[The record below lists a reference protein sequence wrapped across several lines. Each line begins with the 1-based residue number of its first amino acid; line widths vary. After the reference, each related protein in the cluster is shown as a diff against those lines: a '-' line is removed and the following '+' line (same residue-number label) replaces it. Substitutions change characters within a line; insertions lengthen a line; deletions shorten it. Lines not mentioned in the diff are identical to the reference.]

1 MTIWRERRNGASS
14 KMTTGRMQMNP
25 ADPNELQR
33 TAAAPDA
40 SAWVA
45 ASAGSGKTK
54 VLSDRVLNLLL
65 NGTPPEKILCLTF
78 TRTAAAE
85 MANRVTEILS
95 KWATA
100 EDDVLERDLES
111 LSGKAPK
118 PSEKEKARCLFA
130 RLLDAPGGI
139 NIMTIHG
146 FCQSLLKRFP
156 LEAGVSPQ
164 FDVLDEQ
171 GTLELMEQAEEET
184 LANPAFAKDLDLIAL
199 MTDDKGFSDLLKELS
214 FFKNDLEALLS
225 QYPKGDALKS
235 EYERVLGLPNDATQ
249 ESLIAEFCRPDDK
262 RKADLKKAAEILIAG
277 KSVSVRENGEII
289 KSFVNADENKRI
301 ESCFDYLTC
310 FLTKDLTSI
319 RKRLTNKDSA
329 AAQEIMQN
337 EAERALKLHN
347 DLNAE
352 TVLRGSLALSG
363 IGMQII
369 KRYDELKKERSV
381 ADYDDLI
388 SAARRLLEKSGAAAW
403 VLFKLDGGIEHILV
417 DEAQDTSPEQWAV
430 VKSLAEE
437 FFSGEGASKA
447 KRTVFA
453 VGDKKQSI
461 YSFQGADP
469 DEFERMRAFFRQ
481 KATNARQAWHD
492 VPMYIS
498 FRSTPA
504 VIEAVNRT
512 LKNPV
517 AARGVVDEGED
528 ATHLSWRKGEAG
540 LVEIWPT
547 EKTKTDD
554 TPQMYTKPV
563 EQIVVKNAS
572 SRLAG
577 KIAKKIA
584 DMIKAKEI
592 LPSVNRPIQA
602 GDVLVL
608 VRRRNSF
615 VEELSR
621 ELKAADVP
629 VSGVDR
635 LKITSHIAVQD
646 LMALGDFLL
655 LPEDDLALATVL
667 RSPLCNVSEDDLFH
681 LACGR
686 RPQSLLTRLARH
698 KNETDTDLGKAY
710 AFLSD
715 LLNCCDK
722 MPPFELYS
730 YVLGACQKKKAF
742 LSRLGMQAADALD
755 EFLTLALN
763 RDKADTPSL
772 QNFLKYLRQNEI
784 EIKRDPDQKNFDAV
798 RIMTVHASKGLQAPV
813 VFLPDTRRYKKHT
826 SRLLR
831 LNGTKLP
838 VWVPK
843 KDFHCEDT
851 LKTQTTLQ
859 EKELDEYRRLLYVAM
874 TRAADRLYLCGWD
887 GKMNPPDGNWYDLI
901 RSSLILDDSG
911 NNPVYAGNVK
921 EINDPMFDEPVLR
934 LESERSIALNR
945 DVPALSEENGEEMPE
960 CLLRPAPEE
969 PEPPSPLTPSKPEI
983 EEPSFLS
990 PLSPE
995 RQKAAKRGLMIHTLL
1010 ETLPYIKDCDRFDA
1024 ALRLMQKRMPE
1035 TTEEERSKI
1044 VSDVLNILNSN
1055 DFKFLFSETS
1065 LSEVPVSGV
1074 VKNKVING
1082 RIDRLAITK
1091 DQVLIADY
1099 KSNRRIPQSAE
1110 EIPEAYIAQAKA
1122 YAQVLEKIYP
1132 DKKIRSFL
1140 IWTEE
1145 AKLWEITDLL

>member
-1 MTIWRERRNGASS
+1 
-14 KMTTGRMQMNP
+14 MNP

-235 EYERVLGLPNDATQ
+235 EYERALGLPNGATQ

-310 FLTKDLTSI
+310 FLTKDLTNI
-319 RKRLTNKDSA
+319 RKRLTNKNSA

-481 KATNARQAWHD
+481 KAKDARQAWHD

-934 LESERSIALNR
+934 LKSERSIALNR

-1055 DFKFLFSETS
+1055 NFKFLFSETS

>member
-1 MTIWRERRNGASS
+1 
-14 KMTTGRMQMNP
+14 
-25 ADPNELQR
+25 
-33 TAAAPDA
+33 
-40 SAWVA
+40 
-45 ASAGSGKTK
+45 
-54 VLSDRVLNLLL
+54 
-65 NGTPPEKILCLTF
+65 
-78 TRTAAAE
+78 
-85 MANRVTEILS
+85 
-95 KWATA
+95 
-100 EDDVLERDLES
+100 
-111 LSGKAPK
+111 
-118 PSEKEKARCLFA
+118 
-130 RLLDAPGGI
+130 
-139 NIMTIHG
+139 
-146 FCQSLLKRFP
+146 
-156 LEAGVSPQ
+156 
-164 FDVLDEQ
+164 
-171 GTLELMEQAEEET
+171 
-184 LANPAFAKDLDLIAL
+184 
-199 MTDDKGFSDLLKELS
+199 
-214 FFKNDLEALLS
+214 
-225 QYPKGDALKS
+225 
-235 EYERVLGLPNDATQ
+235 
-249 ESLIAEFCRPDDK
+249 
-262 RKADLKKAAEILIAG
+262 
-277 KSVSVRENGEII
+277 
-289 KSFVNADENKRI
+289 
-301 ESCFDYLTC
+301 
-310 FLTKDLTSI
+310 
-319 RKRLTNKDSA
+319 
-329 AAQEIMQN
+329 
-337 EAERALKLHN
+337 
-347 DLNAE
+347 
-352 TVLRGSLALSG
+352 
-363 IGMQII
+363 
-369 KRYDELKKERSV
+369 
-381 ADYDDLI
+381 
-388 SAARRLLEKSGAAAW
+388 
-403 VLFKLDGGIEHILV
+403 
-417 DEAQDTSPEQWAV
+417 
-430 VKSLAEE
+430 
-437 FFSGEGASKA
+437 
-447 KRTVFA
+447 
-453 VGDKKQSI
+453 
-461 YSFQGADP
+461 
-469 DEFERMRAFFRQ
+469 
-481 KATNARQAWHD
+481 
-492 VPMYIS
+492 
-498 FRSTPA
+498 
-504 VIEAVNRT
+504 
-512 LKNPV
+512 
-517 AARGVVDEGED
+517 
-528 ATHLSWRKGEAG
+528 
-540 LVEIWPT
+540 
-547 EKTKTDD
+547 
-554 TPQMYTKPV
+554 
-563 EQIVVKNAS
+563 
-572 SRLAG
+572 
-577 KIAKKIA
+577 
-584 DMIKAKEI
+584 MIKAKEF

-681 LACGR
+681 LAYGR

-831 LNGTKLP
+831 LNGGNLP

-945 DVPALSEENGEEMPE
+945 DVPALSEESGEEMPE

-969 PEPPSPLTPSKPEI
+969 PEPPRPLTPSKPEI

-1010 ETLPYIKDCDRFDA
+1010 ETLPYIKPCDRFDA

>member
-1 MTIWRERRNGASS
+1 
-14 KMTTGRMQMNP
+14 MNP

-517 AARGVVDEGED
+517 ATRGVVDEGED

>member
-1 MTIWRERRNGASS
+1 
-14 KMTTGRMQMNP
+14 MNP

-310 FLTKDLTSI
+310 FLTKDLTNI
-319 RKRLTNKDSA
+319 RKRLTNKNSA

-481 KATNARQAWHD
+481 KAKDARQAWHD

-934 LESERSIALNR
+934 LKSERSIALNR

>member
-1 MTIWRERRNGASS
+1 
-14 KMTTGRMQMNP
+14 MNP

-235 EYERVLGLPNDATQ
+235 EYERVLGLPNGATQ

-310 FLTKDLTSI
+310 FLTKDLTNI
-319 RKRLTNKDSA
+319 RKRLTNKNSA

-481 KATNARQAWHD
+481 KAKDARQAWHD

>member
-1 MTIWRERRNGASS
+1 
-14 KMTTGRMQMNP
+14 MNP

-1099 KSNRRIPQSAE
+1099 KSNRHIPQSAE

>member
-1 MTIWRERRNGASS
+1 
-14 KMTTGRMQMNP
+14 MNP

-430 VKSLAEE
+430 VKALAEE

-481 KATNARQAWHD
+481 KAKDARQDWHD

-584 DMIKAKEI
+584 DMIKAKEF

>member
-1 MTIWRERRNGASS
+1 
-14 KMTTGRMQMNP
+14 MNP

>member
-1 MTIWRERRNGASS
+1 
-14 KMTTGRMQMNP
+14 MNP

-235 EYERVLGLPNDATQ
+235 EYERALGLPNGATQ

-310 FLTKDLTSI
+310 FLTKDLTNI
-319 RKRLTNKDSA
+319 RKRLTNKNSA

-481 KATNARQAWHD
+481 KAKDARQAWHD

-504 VIEAVNRT
+504 VIKAVNRT

>member
-1 MTIWRERRNGASS
+1 
-14 KMTTGRMQMNP
+14 MNP

-184 LANPAFAKDLDLIAL
+184 LADPAFAKDLDLIAL

-225 QYPKGDALKS
+225 RCPTRDALKS

-430 VKSLAEE
+430 VKALAEE

-584 DMIKAKEI
+584 DMIKAKEF

-969 PEPPSPLTPSKPEI
+969 PEPPRPLTPSKPEI

>member
-1 MTIWRERRNGASS
+1 
-14 KMTTGRMQMNP
+14 MNP

-319 RKRLTNKDSA
+319 RKRLTNKNSA

-481 KATNARQAWHD
+481 KAKDARQAWHD

-934 LESERSIALNR
+934 LKSERSIALNR

>member
-1 MTIWRERRNGASS
+1 
-14 KMTTGRMQMNP
+14 MNP

-235 EYERVLGLPNDATQ
+235 EYERALGLPNGATQ

-310 FLTKDLTSI
+310 FLTKDLTNI
-319 RKRLTNKDSA
+319 RKRLTNKNSA

-481 KATNARQAWHD
+481 KAKDARQAWHD

-1055 DFKFLFSETS
+1055 NFKFLFSETS
-1065 LSEVPVSGV
+1065 LSEVPISGV

>member
-1 MTIWRERRNGASS
+1 
-14 KMTTGRMQMNP
+14 MNP

-130 RLLDAPGGI
+130 RFLDAPGGI

-319 RKRLTNKDSA
+319 RKRLTNKNSA

-481 KATNARQAWHD
+481 KAKDARQAWHD

-934 LESERSIALNR
+934 LKSERSIALNR

>member
-1 MTIWRERRNGASS
+1 
-14 KMTTGRMQMNP
+14 MNP

-184 LANPAFAKDLDLIAL
+184 LADPAFAKDLDLIAL

-225 QYPKGDALKS
+225 RCPTRDALKS

-310 FLTKDLTSI
+310 FLTKDLTNI

-352 TVLRGSLALSG
+352 TVLRGSLALAG

-481 KATNARQAWHD
+481 KAKDARQAWHD

-554 TPQMYTKPV
+554 TPKMYTKPV

-584 DMIKAKEI
+584 DMIKAKEF

-742 LSRLGMQAADALD
+742 LSRWECRRRMRW
-755 EFLTLALN
+755 T
-763 RDKADTPSL
+763 
-772 QNFLKYLRQNEI
+772 NF
-784 EIKRDPDQKNFDAV
+784 
-798 RIMTVHASKGLQAPV
+798 
-813 VFLPDTRRYKKHT
+813 
-826 SRLLR
+826 
-831 LNGTKLP
+831 
-838 VWVPK
+838 
-843 KDFHCEDT
+843 
-851 LKTQTTLQ
+851 
-859 EKELDEYRRLLYVAM
+859 
-874 TRAADRLYLCGWD
+874 
-887 GKMNPPDGNWYDLI
+887 
-901 RSSLILDDSG
+901 
-911 NNPVYAGNVK
+911 
-921 EINDPMFDEPVLR
+921 
-934 LESERSIALNR
+934 
-945 DVPALSEENGEEMPE
+945 
-960 CLLRPAPEE
+960 
-969 PEPPSPLTPSKPEI
+969 
-983 EEPSFLS
+983 
-990 PLSPE
+990 
-995 RQKAAKRGLMIHTLL
+995 
-1010 ETLPYIKDCDRFDA
+1010 
-1024 ALRLMQKRMPE
+1024 
-1035 TTEEERSKI
+1035 
-1044 VSDVLNILNSN
+1044 
-1055 DFKFLFSETS
+1055 
-1065 LSEVPVSGV
+1065 
-1074 VKNKVING
+1074 
-1082 RIDRLAITK
+1082 
-1091 DQVLIADY
+1091 
-1099 KSNRRIPQSAE
+1099 
-1110 EIPEAYIAQAKA
+1110 
-1122 YAQVLEKIYP
+1122 
-1132 DKKIRSFL
+1132 
-1140 IWTEE
+1140 
-1145 AKLWEITDLL
+1145 

>member
-1 MTIWRERRNGASS
+1 
-14 KMTTGRMQMNP
+14 MNP

-225 QYPKGDALKS
+225 QYPKGDALKL
-235 EYERVLGLPNDATQ
+235 EYERALGLPNGATQ

-310 FLTKDLTSI
+310 FLTKDLTNI
-319 RKRLTNKDSA
+319 RKRLTNKNSA

-481 KATNARQAWHD
+481 KAKDARQAWHD

-655 LPEDDLALATVL
+655 LPEDDLVLATVL

>member
-1 MTIWRERRNGASS
+1 
-14 KMTTGRMQMNP
+14 MNP

-111 LSGKAPK
+111 LSGKTPK

>member
-1 MTIWRERRNGASS
+1 
-14 KMTTGRMQMNP
+14 MNP

-184 LANPAFAKDLDLIAL
+184 LADPAFAKDLDLIAL

-262 RKADLKKAAEILIAG
+262 RKADLKKAAEILITG

-289 KSFVNADENKRI
+289 KNFVNADENKRI

-430 VKSLAEE
+430 VKALAEE

-481 KATNARQAWHD
+481 KAKDARQDWHD

-584 DMIKAKEI
+584 DMIKAKEF

-945 DVPALSEENGEEMPE
+945 DVPALSEETGEEMPE